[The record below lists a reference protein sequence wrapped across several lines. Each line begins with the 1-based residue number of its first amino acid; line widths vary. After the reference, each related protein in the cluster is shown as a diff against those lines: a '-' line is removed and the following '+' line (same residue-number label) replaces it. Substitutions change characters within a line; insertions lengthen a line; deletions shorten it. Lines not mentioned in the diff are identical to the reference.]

1 MKVKIT
7 VKNEVEKVLPE
18 SKILT
23 KIAKLVLKECNQNKA
38 KISVTVFYVD
48 ENNIQKINKQY
59 RNKDKPTDVIS
70 FRMVDNPNFLELIKK
85 NFPVEF
91 DPASKTIYLG
101 EIFICQEVAK
111 KQAGE
116 WGNSEQREIVELF
129 CHGMLHI
136 LGYDH
141 EKEDEMLVMRELE
154 HNICAKLDKFVY

>member
-59 RNKDKPTDVIS
+59 RNKDKPTDIIYFRIVDKSICKYIHVKQIS
-70 FRMVDNPNFLELIKK
+70 PHQLTIFLM
-85 NFPVEF
+85 
-91 DPASKTIYLG
+91 S
-101 EIFICQEVAK
+101 FI
-111 KQAGE
+111 
-116 WGNSEQREIVELF
+116 LF
-129 CHGMLHI
+129 MIWLW
-136 LGYDH
+136 
-141 EKEDEMLVMRELE
+141 
-154 HNICAKLDKFVY
+154 